1 MNNSKLLQK
10 SSLMEIKKIVKAN
23 TNSNIAFVVNSE
35 KELDQSFFTKN
46 ELNYAK
52 SQLKEDVKLV
62 VINRFSQVVFVVFV
76 EKGADYKAHQNA
88 RKSANKL
95 VEKANELKLKELTVN
110 SNLEITPAFVEAM
123 LLSNYQFL
131 KYYSEKK
138 VNSLQKVNLLSKITN
153 TELEEIINVS
163 KATNHAKDLVNE
175 PVSFL
180 NANQL
185 ANEAKKLSKEAGY
198 KIEVLSKSKI
208 EALKMG
214 GLLAVNKG
222 SIDPPTFSILE
233 WKPAKAKNKK
243 PIILVG
249 KGVVY
254 DTGGL
259 SLKPTPNS
267 MDMMKCDMG
276 GAAAVIGAL
285 YAVSKNKLPYHVIG
299 LVPATDNRPGGNAYA
314 PGDVITMHNKK
325 TVEVLNTDAEG
336 RMILA
341 DALSYAQKYKPELV
355 LDAATLTGAAANA
368 IGHYG
373 VVAMGN
379 ADEKIMKKLKDS
391 GNRVYE
397 RIVEFPFWDEYSEQL
412 KSSIADMTNLGN
424 GAGGAITAG
433 KFLEKFT
440 DYPYIHLD
448 IAGPAFIKKPV
459 DYISQGGTGVGVR
472 LFYDFIKN
480 Y

>member
-1 MNNSKLLQK
+1 
-10 SSLMEIKKIVKAN
+10 MEIKKIAKTN
-23 TNSNIAFVVNSE
+23 TKNNIAFVVNNE
-35 KELDQSFFTKN
+35 KELDQIFFTDNEINYIKN
-46 ELNYAK
+46 
-52 SQLKEDVKLV
+52 QLKDDVKLV
-62 VINRFSQVVFVVFV
+62 VINRFSQFIFVVFV
-76 EKGADYKAHQNA
+76 DKERDYKAHQKA
-88 RKSANKL
+88 RISASKL
-95 VEKANELKLKELTVN
+95 VEKVNELKIKELTVSIS
-110 SNLEITPAFVEAM
+110 SNLETTISFVEAI
-123 LLSNYQFL
+123 LLASYQFL

-138 VNSLQKVNLLSKITN
+138 INSFQKISLIAKITN
-153 TELEEIINVS
+153 TELEEVINLAT
-163 KATNHAKDLVNE
+163 ATNIAKSLVNE

-180 NANQL
+180 NATQL
-185 ANEAKKLSKEAGY
+185 ANEAKKLSKDAGY

-233 WKPAKAKNKK
+233 WNPAKAKNKK

-285 YAVSKNKLPYHVIG
+285 YAVSKNKLPYRIIG
-299 LVPATDNRPGGNAYA
+299 LIPATDNRPGGNAYA
-314 PGDVITMHNKK
+314 PGDVITMYNKK

-355 LDAATLTGAAANA
+355 LDVATLTGAAANA

-373 VVAMGN
+373 IVAMGN
-379 ADEKIMKKLKDS
+379 ADEKTIKKLKDS
-391 GNRVYE
+391 GNKVYE
-397 RIVEFPFWDEYSEQL
+397 RIVEFPFWDEYNEQL

-448 IAGPAFIKKPV
+448 IAGPAFIKKRI